1 MTMKRLAALALPA
14 LLSACAARDAQPVA
28 VPPLA
33 LPSDW
38 RTSADIGAVGDPVW
52 WNSFGDPELS
62 RIVEAALAANP
73 DIGIAMGR
81 VREARAA
88 LRGINATLL
97 PTIDASVT
105 GGRSRSVSAFGTP
118 EVQNAAQPQVQ
129 VAYELDLFGRL
140 ADQRGAARDTYLAS
154 TAARDAVRLSVAA
167 TTASTY
173 VALLGLDARLGIAE
187 RTLAARAES
196 LHIARSRVGN
206 GYSPR
211 LELQQAQAE
220 YDATAAIIP
229 QVRLAISRAENA
241 LSLLTGK
248 LPQAVRRGAGLQT
261 LAEPPIGAGLPSYLV
276 RRRPDVA
283 QAEYQLAASDRSLSA
298 ARKQFLPQFRLAASG
313 GAAISSLLSD
323 PIAIWS
329 IGGSILAPIFQ
340 GGRLAAQTDAAAGR
354 RDQAA
359 FAYRKSVLTAFR
371 EVEDA
376 LAAVK
381 RLDEQQALATDQRDA
396 LAGGVKLATNR
407 YREGYSPYLEQLDAQ
422 RQLLAAELNLT
433 QIHADAITARIQ
445 LYQALGGGWS
455 GSAEMGSTR

>member
-1 MTMKRLAALALPA
+1 MKRLAALLLPA
-14 LLSACAARDAQPVA
+14 LLSACAGRDAQPVTVA
-28 VPPLA
+28 PLA

-38 RTSADIGAVGDPVW
+38 RTATEAGAPGDPVW
-52 WNSFGDPELS
+52 WGRFGDPELS
-62 RIVEAALAANP
+62 RLVEAALATNP
-73 DIGIAMGR
+73 DIGIAAGR

-97 PTIDASVT
+97 PTIDASVA

-129 VAYELDLFGRL
+129 IGYELDLFGRL
-140 ADQRGAARDTYLAS
+140 ADQRGAARDSYLAS
-154 TAARDAVRLSVAA
+154 AAARDAVRLTVAA

-173 VALLGLDARLGIAE
+173 VTLLGLDARLKIAE

-229 QVRLAISRAENA
+229 QVKLAITRAENA
-241 LSLLTGK
+241 LSLLTGR
-248 LPQAVRRGAGLQT
+248 LPQAIRRGAGLEA
-261 LAEPPIGAGLPSYLV
+261 LAEPTIGAGLPSELV
-276 RRRPDVA
+276 RRRPDIA

-298 ARKQFLPQFRLAASG
+298 ARKQFLPQFRLATSG

-323 PIAIWS
+323 PITIWS

-340 GGRLAAQTDAAAGR
+340 GGRLAAQSEAAAAR

-359 FAYRKSVLTAFR
+359 FGYRKTVLAAFR

-376 LAAVK
+376 LAAVQ
-381 RLDEQQALATDQRDA
+381 RLDEQQALATGQRDA

-433 QIHADAITARIQ
+433 QVHADAIAARIQ
-445 LYQALGGGWS
+445 LYQALGGGWT
-455 GSAEMGSTR
+455 GSAESTGER

>member
-1 MTMKRLAALALPA
+1 MKRVAALLLPA
-14 LLSACAARDAQPVA
+14 LLAACAARNAQPVA
-28 VPPLA
+28 VAPLA

-38 RTSADIGAVGDPVW
+38 RTAAEAGAPDDAAW
-52 WNSFGDPELS
+52 WGRFGDPALS
-62 RIVEAALAANP
+62 QLVEAALLANP
-73 DIGIAMGR
+73 DIGIAAGR

-129 VAYELDLFGRL
+129 IGYEIDLFGRL
-140 ADQRGAARDTYLAS
+140 ADQRGAARDSYLAS
-154 TAARDAVRLSVAA
+154 AAARDAVRLSVAA

-173 VALLGLDARLGIAE
+173 VTLLGLDARLKIAE

-229 QVRLAISRAENA
+229 QIKLAITRAENA
-241 LSLLTGK
+241 LSLLTGG
-248 LPQAVRRGAGLQT
+248 LPQAISRGAGLEA
-261 LAEPPIGAGLPSYLV
+261 LAEPTVGAGLPSELV
-276 RRRPDVA
+276 RRRPDIA

-298 ARKQFLPQFRLAASG
+298 ARKQFLPQVRLAASG

-323 PIAIWS
+323 PITIWS

-340 GGRLAAQTDAAAGR
+340 GGRLAAQSEAAAAR

-359 FAYRKSVLTAFR
+359 FGYRKTVLTAFR

-376 LAAVK
+376 LAAVQ

-433 QIHADAITARIQ
+433 QVHADAIAARIQ
-445 LYQALGGGWS
+445 LYQALGGGWT
-455 GSAEMGSTR
+455 GSPEAQGER